1 MLIISKLMYDQLY
14 AQIEQASANGVPPH
28 LISAGLIQAGWPENM
43 VSDALESWLLSH
55 GKIKKSTAFKDWIK
69 KYYRKALP
77 AVGVVVVLNVISVG
91 INLLKPWP
99 TKILADSAFGGIPA
113 WGPLEPY
120 TGTSTLIL
128 ITSIMTLALFVFG
141 TLFGVV
147 RDFVLL
153 KIGFWLNRSIKQESL
168 RHIMHLPLFHQER
181 LSKGDYVYRQN
192 VVTNSLSDLV
202 LGSTSSITESIIV
215 IVGVIAI
222 MLSFDVKLTL
232 ISVVLIPFLFLTMK
246 LIAPRMG
253 KAAQELT
260 EVASETSSRINESV
274 DNAETVQAF
283 TLEDKLLNKIT
294 ALWDKGY
301 ELTKKNML
309 WGELLTGTNGL
320 LIVLA
325 TSAVMYLGGSAVLK
339 GELTLGE
346 LLIFMTYMGYLLS
359 PVENLV
365 EQITSR
371 NQKII
376 DVNRI
381 YEVLADHEGIEY
393 LRNDIHMPQKITGQI
408 EFRNVSYSYEDN
420 VVFQNL
426 NLVINPG
433 QKAAIIGP
441 SGGGKSTIM
450 KILPLFIEP
459 DAGRVYIDNI
469 DIQSVSMKELRQHIA
484 WVSQTPQLFDGTII
498 DNLTDGDAD
507 REVSNEEIMNA
518 IETANVTEFA
528 AKLPMGLAS
537 PAGENGSSLS
547 GGQRQR
553 ISIARALVKNAPI
566 VCLDEPTAALDA
578 KSENLIRDSLLQM
591 IKGKTVLMVTHRKS
605 LLALMDVVYVLDNGT
620 LTDVNQLGG
629 LDSYLAKLEGI
640 EEQKAAE
647 EADRDIADLDKDLE
661 KLLKQ
666 YAEMNVD
673 ISRPSNLTENIEPAP
688 ISYVQNTE
696 NNQVYLQSEQ
706 IQPTNVTPPRTPTKP
721 WNPTT
726 ESQQEQIQ
734 MPSDSSLEIQ
744 PNGDDDKDDKDIT
757 INLH

>member
-1 MLIISKLMYDQLY
+1 MLIVKEIQMYEKLY
-14 AQIEQASANGVPPH
+14 ALIEQYINEGVPPH
-28 LISAGLIQAGWPENM
+28 LISDKLINEGWPEQM
-43 VSDALESWLLSH
+43 VNETLESWLLAH
-55 GKIKKSTAFKDWIK
+55 GKISKSTAFKDWIK

-77 AVGVVVVLNVISVG
+77 AVGIVVVLNVISVG

-99 TKILADSAFGGIPA
+99 TKILADSAFGGLPA
-113 WGPLEPY
+113 WGPLEGY
-120 TGTSTLIL
+120 EGTSTLIL
-128 ITSIMTLALFVFG
+128 ITSAMTMFLFIFG
-141 TLFGVV
+141 TLFGVI

-153 KIGFWLNRSIKQESL
+153 KIGYWLNRSIKQESM

-215 IVGVIAI
+215 IIGVIAI
-222 MLSFDVKLTL
+222 MLSFDVQLTL

-246 LIAPRMG
+246 LIGPKMG
-253 KAAQELT
+253 KSAQELT
-260 EVASETSSRINESV
+260 ELASETSSKINESV

-294 ALWDKGY
+294 KLWDRGY
-301 ELTKKNML
+301 EVTKKNLL
-309 WGELLTGTNGL
+309 WGELLTGTNGFM
-320 LIVLA
+320 IVLA
-325 TSAVMYLGGSAVLK
+325 TSMVMYFGGSAALR

-393 LRNDIHMPQKITGQI
+393 LRNDIHMPQKISGQI
-408 EFRNVSYSYEDN
+408 EFQNISYSYNDN
-420 VVFQNL
+420 VVFKNL
-426 NLVINPG
+426 NLIVHPG

-441 SGGGKSTIM
+441 SGGGKSTIL
-450 KILPLFIEP
+450 KLLPLFIEP
-459 DAGRVYIDNI
+459 NSGKVFIDNI
-469 DIQSVSMKELRQHIA
+469 DIQTVSLKELRQRIS

-498 DNLTDGDAD
+498 DNLTDGDAY
-507 REVSNEEIMNA
+507 REVTNEELMNA
-518 IETANVTEFA
+518 IDTANVSEFA
-528 AKLPMGLAS
+528 AKLPLGLAS
-537 PAGENGSSLS
+537 PAGENGGSLS

-578 KSENLIRDSLLQM
+578 KSENLIRDSLLEM

-605 LLALMDVVYVLDNGT
+605 LLALMDIVYVLDNGS
-620 LTDVNQLGG
+620 LTDVNELGG

-640 EEQKAAE
+640 EE
-647 EADRDIADLDKDLE
+647 E
-661 KLLKQ
+661 KVEK
-666 YAEMNVD
+666 E
-673 ISRPSNLTENIEPAP
+673 
-688 ISYVQNTE
+688 VQ
-696 NNQVYLQSEQ
+696 QDQ
-706 IQPTNVTPPRTPTKP
+706 
-721 WNPTT
+721 
-726 ESQQEQIQ
+726 ESQQQDLSELLQQYTELYGDIHQNTTQTSDMSPSFQASPNELVIEKTDSEQQLHRSVQMPVQPAASPWSPLANEKEPIQ
-734 MPSDSSLEIQ
+734 MPDDSSLEIQ
-744 PNGDDDKDDKDIT
+744 PNGDKDSKDDVT

>member
-1 MLIISKLMYDQLY
+1 MYPQLY
-14 AQIEQASANGVPPH
+14 QLIEQSINAGVPPH
-28 LISAGLIQAGWPENM
+28 LISAELIKTGWPEQM
-43 VSDALESWLLSH
+43 VNDAVESWLLAH
-55 GKIKKSTAFKDWIK
+55 GKTQKSTAFKDWIK

-77 AVGVVVVLNVISVG
+77 AVGVVVVINVISVG

-99 TKILADSAFGGIPA
+99 TKILADSAFGNIPA

-120 TGTSTLIL
+120 TGTSTLIM
-128 ITSIMTLALFVFG
+128 ITSIMTLSLFILG
-141 TLFGVV
+141 TIFGVF
-147 RDFVLL
+147 RDFILL
-153 KIGFWLNRSIKQESL
+153 KIGFWLNKSIKQESM

-215 IVGVIAI
+215 IIGVIAI
-222 MLSFDVKLTL
+222 MLSFDVRLTL
-232 ISVVLIPFLFLTMK
+232 ISVVLIPFLFITMK
-246 LIAPRMG
+246 IIGPYMG

-283 TLEDKLLNKIT
+283 TLEDKLLAKISK
-294 ALWDKGY
+294 LWDRGY
-301 ELTKKNML
+301 ELSKKNLL
-309 WGELLTGTNGL
+309 WGELLNGTNGF
-320 LIVLA
+320 LIVVA
-325 TSAVMYLGGSAVLK
+325 TSLVMYLGGSAALR
-339 GELTLGE
+339 GEISLGE

-371 NQKII
+371 NQKLI

-393 LRNDIHMPQKITGQI
+393 LRKDIHMPAKILGQI
-408 EFRNVSYSYEDN
+408 EFQNVSYSYDDN
-420 VVFQNL
+420 VVFSNL
-426 NLVINPG
+426 NLVISPG

-450 KILPLFIEP
+450 KLLPLFVEP
-459 DAGRVYIDNI
+459 AGGRVLIDNV
-469 DIQSVSMKELRQHIA
+469 DIQSVSLKELRQHIS

-498 DNLTDGDAD
+498 DNLTDGDAY
-507 REVSNEEIMNA
+507 REVTNEEIMDA
-518 IETANVTEFA
+518 IETANVSEFA
-528 AKLPMGLAS
+528 AKLPLGLAS
-537 PAGENGSSLS
+537 PAGENGGSLS

-553 ISIARALVKNAPI
+553 VSIARALIKDAPV

-605 LLALMDVVYVLDNGT
+605 LLALMDIVYVLDNGT
-620 LTDVNQLGG
+620 LTDVNELGG
-629 LDSYLAKLEGI
+629 LDAYLAKLEGI
-640 EEQKAAE
+640 EEQKVVE
-647 EADRDIADLDKDLE
+647 EVQQDQASQEQDTTQ
-661 KLLKQ
+661 LLQQ
-666 YAEMNVD
+666 Y
-673 ISRPSNLTENIEPAP
+673 TEIYGDPNQYNIEAMNDNATDESATQQTQEMIIQHPQQTEPNQSP
-688 ISYVQNTE
+688 IQ
-696 NNQVYLQSEQ
+696 Q
-706 IQPTNVTPPRTPTKP
+706 ISQPWQPPEEKEP
-721 WNPTT
+721 
-726 ESQQEQIQ
+726 IQ
-734 MPSDSSLEIQ
+734 MPDDSSLEIQ
-744 PNGDDDKDDKDIT
+744 PNGESPEKDVT